1 MICLMKYMSCEEVA
15 MKNIFIEENGAY
27 SIDCSNAVWA
37 TDEIH
42 EDYHNAGM
50 HINDVD
56 FLIENSTHI
65 LMVEYKN
72 ACLVN
77 AEKPEAFQPM
87 ADKKI
92 LIAARKFYDSL
103 HYLRLL
109 DKNKL
114 VQYIYI
120 LEYPNGDVTTRKRL
134 RNRLKLELPF
144 VLQDN
149 IGNGKKLIDRVD
161 VLSIDEWNADS
172 QCGNFPVKRVL
183 Q

>member
-1 MICLMKYMSCEEVA
+1 MNCEEMSV
-15 MKNIFIEENGAY
+15 KNIFIEENGIY
-27 SIDCSNAVWA
+27 SIDCRTAVWA

-42 EDYHNAGM
+42 EDYHNAGI

-72 ACLVN
+72 ACLAN
-77 AEKPEAFQPM
+77 AKSPEAFQPM
-87 ADKKI
+87 EEKKI
-92 LIAARKFYDSL
+92 SIITRKFYDSL

-114 VQYIYI
+114 VRYIYV

-134 RNRLKLELPF
+134 RNRLKRELPF
-144 VLQDN
+144 SLQDS

-161 VLSIDEWNADS
+161 VLSIDEWNTDS
-172 QCGNFPVKRVL
+172 DYGNFPIKRVSG
-183 Q
+183 

>member
-1 MICLMKYMSCEEVA
+1 MKYMNCEGILMENV
-15 MKNIFIEENGAY
+15 FIEENGMY
-27 SIDCSNAVWA
+27 SIDCRAAVWA
-37 TDEIH
+37 TDKMH
-42 EDYHNAGM
+42 EDYHTAGI

-77 AEKPEAFQPM
+77 AENPNAFQPM
-87 ADKKI
+87 EEKKI
-92 LIAARKFYDSL
+92 LVATRKFYDSL

-109 DKNKL
+109 GKNKP
-114 VQYIYI
+114 VQYIYVI
-120 LEYPNGDVTTRKRL
+120 EYPNGDETTRKRL
-134 RNRLKLELPF
+134 RNRLKIELPF

-149 IGNGKKLIDRVD
+149 IGNGKRLIDRVE

-172 QCGNFPVKRVL
+172 NYGNYPIKQVSE
-183 Q
+183 

>member
-1 MICLMKYMSCEEVA
+1 

-27 SIDCSNAVWA
+27 SIDCTNAVWA
-37 TDEIH
+37 TDKIH
-42 EDYHNAGM
+42 EDYHNARL

-72 ACLVN
+72 ACLAN
-77 AEKPEAFQPM
+77 AANPEAFHPM
-87 ADKKI
+87 ADKKVSI
-92 LIAARKFYDSL
+92 VTRKFYDSL

-109 DKNKL
+109 DKSKP
-114 VQYIYI
+114 VQYVYI

-134 RNRLKLELPF
+134 RNKLKAELPF
-144 VLQDN
+144 TLQNN
-149 IGNGKKLIDRVD
+149 IGNGKRLIDQVD
-161 VLSIDEWNADS
+161 VLSIEEWNADS
-172 QCGNFPVKRVL
+172 NYGNYPIKQVSEDCEIYRI